1 MKKRIELYLPQ
12 TVYSEAL
19 IDRAILDYRS
29 ICMIMKKRQR
39 GGTLC
44 IFIKSVADLELT
56 ANEFSNYLMETREL
70 NSSSCLFWDITIPA
84 PRIW

>member
-1 MKKRIELYLPQ
+1 MKKIELYLPK

-29 ICMIMKKRQR
+29 ICLIKKKRQF

-44 IFIKSVADLELT
+44 IFMRSVADLELT
-56 ANEFSNYLMETREL
+56 ANEFSNYLIEL
-70 NSSSCLFWDITIPA
+70 ANARGEI
-84 PRIW
+84 